1 MIKKIYFIFMLMIF
15 LFITGCNIK
24 EDKKDEL
31 VEFLIDE
38 SISDLTDLKELI
50 INNVD
55 SDTLKNDISDI
66 YDEYLEKVNSFS
78 KVSEI
83 SKLNKEYED
92 KIYEQVP
99 VNLGELD
106 FTNLSENDKKE
117 LLNLLDKY
125 LYRTNLIGIP
135 LSKSYSLNLN
145 STSASSWEYFF
156 GENGTISKTPKEEY
170 WSVLPF
176 LSNEYFLRG
185 LNLCIN
191 KELFEKYENLNTE
204 SQIDYSKYRYYDYNL
219 DKARK
224 YFRLA
229 ITELVENNIY
239 NPTIDSPIVL
249 NIEIAYGKFTDL
261 NKCEEIH
268 SIIKESIEEAFNT
281 KEVSNEQFL
290 INVSHW
296 EGEYFG
302 QIYTQKLYNG
312 QFDISFDKIS
322 DSTLDFNP
330 YKEYLLRSSN
340 AILSNGLTVNWS
352 HDTGNIN
359 YDCIIYNGYRY
370 SYDEVLLALK
380 ASLS

>member
-1 MIKKIYFIFMLMIF
+1 MLMIF

-38 SISDLTDLKELI
+38 SISDLTELKELI

-55 SDTLKNDISDI
+55 SDTLKNDIAGI

-83 SKLNKEYED
+83 SKLNKEYKD

-106 FTNLSENDKKE
+106 FTNLSEDDKKE

-156 GENGTISKTPKEEY
+156 GENGTITKTPKEEY
-170 WSVLPF
+170 WNVLPF

-185 LNLCIN
+185 LNLCLN
-191 KELFEKYENLNTE
+191 KELFENYENLNTE

-239 NPTIDSPIVL
+239 NPTKDSPIVL
-249 NIEIAYGKFTDL
+249 NIEISYGKFTDL

-290 INVSHW
+290 INVNHW

-302 QIYTQKLYNG
+302 QIYSQKLYNG
-312 QFDISFDKIS
+312 HFDISFDKIS

-352 HDTGNIN
+352 HDTGDIN

-380 ASLS
+380 ASLL